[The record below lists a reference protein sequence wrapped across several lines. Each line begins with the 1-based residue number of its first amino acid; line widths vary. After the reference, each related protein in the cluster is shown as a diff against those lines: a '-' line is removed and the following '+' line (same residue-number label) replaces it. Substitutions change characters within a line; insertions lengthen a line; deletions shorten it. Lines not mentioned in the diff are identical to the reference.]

1 LECGSSDYGTMSNQ
15 VAEEQNLDDLIPGLN
30 LTDSSGCIFNDI
42 AVHQR
47 QERIDS
53 IVREIMA
60 VPCLSEAV
68 LTHRSSV
75 NQDKL
80 RKYLSNEN
88 LSTRTSAMSG
98 RTSNLRKPSSRSK
111 APTLHRSISS
121 PKLSNVPETSSRKLE
136 GRNLS
141 RASGVALKGSMVPNL
156 NLAGLRNQG
165 TKLNT
170 KSTKMTKPPSAA
182 QQNKDVRLKPRLQA
196 EAARGRQQGR
206 QVQDLDAERREE
218 TKGLRGELRVA
229 DQAIDLESNVDRSQN
244 LAMERFLPNLGDDT
258 QNELVFMPPTFGDDT
273 TQTMSSSSIENS
285 SDCAGAPSKQN
296 ARTNF
301 VSENK
306 MAASEITRKISAR
319 ARLDP
324 VSVKPSH
331 KSGSVPKYLK
341 ARQQQWKNDAQA
353 VIDNTP
359 DPDCPPGHIRLNE
372 EDRITQLGEMNST
385 HKDLLM
391 DLNKLPVSSDTR
403 RVTEKRAQIEDL
415 LLKLEAGIRVYSRPK
430 VFVKPSEE

>member
-98 RTSNLRKPSSRSK
+98 
-111 APTLHRSISS
+111 S

-206 QVQDLDAERREE
+206 QAQYLDAERREE
-218 TKGLRGELRVA
+218 TKGLRGELRVV

>member
-75 NQDKL
+75 NQEKL

-98 RTSNLRKPSSRSK
+98 
-111 APTLHRSISS
+111 S

-206 QVQDLDAERREE
+206 QAQDLDAERREE

-331 KSGSVPKYLK
+331 KSGSVPTYLK